1 MFVEY
6 KTNVSRNLNMS
17 KLQAGYLF
25 PEVCMIVSVSVLV
38 YFRFL
43 ILVCNMMVILEGM
56 ASISV

>member
-38 YFRFL
+38 YFV